1 MTNAPER
8 IWAEPGL
15 PGYLDEASNVYTVQ
29 YIRADIHD
37 ALVKAA
43 DELADA
49 VDQERNMVCQ
59 DFGMQLKASEV
70 VKDALATYKQVKEKI
85 NEV

>member
-8 IWAEPGL
+8 IWAYRWHQYETRNGP
-15 PGYLDEASNVYTVQ
+15 SQTQ

-70 VKDALATYKQVKEKI
+70 VDAALTAYQQAREGLD
-85 NEV
+85 E